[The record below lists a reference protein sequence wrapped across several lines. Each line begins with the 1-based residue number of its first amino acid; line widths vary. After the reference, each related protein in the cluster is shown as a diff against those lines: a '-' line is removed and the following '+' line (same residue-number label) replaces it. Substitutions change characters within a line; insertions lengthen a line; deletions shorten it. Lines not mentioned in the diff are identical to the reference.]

1 MNTRAIGR
9 RNFLSAAGLGLGL
22 AAAGAAGC
30 APAGAKTGRKSRVAT
45 YLPSSYGDL
54 YPGIEMFNEA
64 VAERSGGRLPLD
76 MYDSGSLLGAEQ
88 LLPGLLSGVADV
100 IFQTSSYVSS
110 TYPVLGAMELPFITE
125 DYGKLRRAVRP
136 GQAQHE
142 LINEKLEPKGVRIL
156 GGMPTTFEYLWTVD
170 KPIRKPED
178 VRGMRLRVA
187 GEIEG
192 ETVKAL
198 GGAPVTMGSAE
209 VYQALEKNTIDG
221 LVSYIGTVV
230 SRDLQ
235 KIVKYGTAG
244 HFGAYTVDAYCRT
257 DWYEQQHPAVRRAL
271 DEAGETLYR
280 DGTAHMFKV
289 HTKDYLPKVEA
300 AGVELIKPEGAEM
313 DAFREAIAPVF
324 TGWKQRLGA
333 RTADR
338 AVETIRKA

>member
-1 MNTRAIGR
+1 MKTRAMGR
-9 RNFLSAAGLGLGL
+9 RSFLSAAGVGL
-22 AAAGAAGC
+22 AAAGASAC
-30 APAGAKTGRKSRVAT
+30 APASAKTGGTSRMAT
-45 YLPSSYGDL
+45 YLPSSYDDL

-64 VAERSGGRLPLD
+64 AAEHSGGRLTLD
-76 MYDSGSLLGAEQ
+76 MYDSGALLGAEQ
-88 LLPGLLSGVADV
+88 LLPGLLAGVADV

-110 TYPVLGAMELPFITE
+110 TYPVLGAMELPFVTE
-125 DYGKLRRAVRP
+125 DYGKLRRAIEP
-136 GQAQHE
+136 GKPQYE
-142 LINEKLEPKGVRIL
+142 LVNRELARQGVRVL

-170 KPIRKPED
+170 RPIRRPED
-178 VRGMRLRVA
+178 VRGLRLRVA

-235 KIVKYGTAG
+235 KIVRYGTAG
-244 HFGAYTVDAYCRT
+244 HFGAYTVDAYCRS
-257 DWYEQQHPAVRRAL
+257 DWYDRQPPAVRTAL
-271 DEAGETLYR
+271 DEAGRKLYR
-280 DGTAHMFKV
+280 DGTANMVKV

-300 AGVELIKPEGAEM
+300 AGVQLVRPEGAEL
-313 DAFREAIAPVF
+313 DAFRRAVSPVHAA
-324 TGWKQRLGA
+324 WRQRLGA

-338 AVETIRKA
+338 AVESIRKA

>member
-9 RNFLSAAGLGLGL
+9 RSFLSAAGLGL

-30 APAGAKTGRKSRVAT
+30 APANAKAGRKRTVAT

-54 YPGIEMFNEA
+54 YPGIEMFNKA

-76 MYDSGSLLGAEQ
+76 LYDSGSLLGAEQ

-110 TYPVLGAMELPFITE
+110 TYPVLGAMELPFVTE
-125 DYGKLRRAVRP
+125 DYGKLRRAIEP
-136 GQAQHE
+136 GKAQFD
-142 LINEKLEPKGVRIL
+142 LINRNLRPKGVRIL

-178 VRGMRLRVA
+178 VRGLRLRVA
-187 GEIEG
+187 GELEG

-209 VYQALEKNTIDG
+209 VYQALERNTIDG
-221 LVSYIGTVV
+221 LVSYIGTVI

-235 KIVKYGTAG
+235 KIVNYGTAG
-244 HFGAYTVDAYCRT
+244 HFGAYTVDAYCRS
-257 DWYEQQHPAVRRAL
+257 DWYEQQDPAVRRAL
-271 DEAGETLYR
+271 DTAGQTLYR
-280 DGTAHMFKV
+280 DGTAHMVKV
-289 HTKDYLPKVEA
+289 HTEEYLPKVKA
-300 AGVELIKPEGAEM
+300 AGVELVRPEGPELA
-313 DAFREAIAPVF
+313 AFRKAVAPVHAD
-324 TGWKQRLGA
+324 WRQRLGA
-333 RTADR
+333 RTADQ
-338 AVETIRKA
+338 AVESIRNA

>member
-1 MNTRAIGR
+1 MNTKAIGR
-9 RNFLSAAGLGLGL
+9 RGFLSAAGLGL
-22 AAAGAAGC
+22 AAAAASAC
-30 APAGAKTGRKSRVAT
+30 APADAGTRRKSRVAT

-54 YPGIEMFNEA
+54 YPGIEMFDK
-64 VAERSGGRLPLD
+64 VAARRSGGRLAPDL
-76 MYDSGSLLGAEQ
+76 YDSGALLGAEQ

-125 DYGKLRRAVRP
+125 DYGKLRRAIEP
-136 GQAQHE
+136 GRAQHE
-142 LINEKLEPKGVRIL
+142 LINKNLAPKGVRIL

-170 KPIRKPED
+170 RPIRRPED
-178 VRGMRLRVA
+178 VRGLRLRVA

-209 VYQALEKNTIDG
+209 VYQALERNTIDG

-244 HFGAYTVDAYCRT
+244 HFGAYTVDAYCRS
-257 DWYEQQHPAVRRAL
+257 DWYEQQHPSVRRAL
-271 DEAGETLYR
+271 DEAGRTLYR
-280 DGTAHMFKV
+280 DGTAHMVKV
-289 HTKDYLPKVEA
+289 HTKDYLPKVRA
-300 AGVELIKPEGAEM
+300 AGVQLIEPGESEM
-313 DAFREAIAPVF
+313 AAFRKAIRPVHAA
-324 TGWKQRLGA
+324 WRQRLGA
-333 RTADR
+333 RTADQ
-338 AVETIRKA
+338 AVESIRKA

>member
-9 RNFLSAAGLGLGL
+9 RNFLSAAGLGL
-22 AAAGAAGC
+22 AAAGAAAC
-30 APAGAKTGRKSRVAT
+30 APANAKGGGKRTVAT

-54 YPGIEMFNEA
+54 YPGIEMFNKA
-64 VAERSGGRLPLD
+64 AAERSGGRLALD
-76 MYDSGSLLGAEQ
+76 LYDSGSLLGAEQ

-110 TYPVLGAMELPFITE
+110 TYPVLGAMELPFVTE
-125 DYGKLRRAVRP
+125 DYGKLRRAIEP
-136 GQAQHE
+136 GQPQFD
-142 LINEKLEPKGVRIL
+142 LVNENLARKGVRIL

-170 KPIRKPED
+170 KPIRRPED
-178 VRGMRLRVA
+178 VRGLRLRVA

-244 HFGAYTVDAYCRT
+244 HFGAYTVDAYCRS

-271 DEAGETLYR
+271 DAAGKTLYHE
-280 DGTAHMFKV
+280 GTAHMVKV
-289 HTKDYLPKVEA
+289 HTEEYLPKVKA
-300 AGVELIKPEGAEM
+300 AGVELVEPEGAGME
-313 DAFREAIAPVF
+313 AFRKAIAPVHAD
-324 TGWKQRLGA
+324 WKRRLGA
-333 RTADR
+333 RTA
-338 AVETIRKA
+338 AQALESIRNA